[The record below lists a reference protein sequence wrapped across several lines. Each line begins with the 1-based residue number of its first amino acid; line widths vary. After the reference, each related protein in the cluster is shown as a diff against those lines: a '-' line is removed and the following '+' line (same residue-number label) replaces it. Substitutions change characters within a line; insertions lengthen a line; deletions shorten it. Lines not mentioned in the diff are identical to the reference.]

1 MMKKLLIVSTL
12 LIPATAY
19 AQQPFTQ
26 QPDPTFLQHAVTALQ
41 SQRNAALDAQAVAEA
56 KVAGLMDELAK
67 ANKQVKELNDKLNQP
82 KPDDEPKK

>member
-19 AQQPFTQ
+19 AQQP
-26 QPDPTFLQHAVTALQ
+26 DVSFLQHAVGALQ

-56 KVAGLMDELAK
+56 KIAGLTDELAK
-67 ANKQVKELNDKLNQP
+67 ANRQVKELNDKLNPP
-82 KPDDEPKK
+82 KPDDKPKE

>member
-12 LIPATAY
+12 FIPAVAY
-19 AQQPFTQ
+19 AQQP
-26 QPDPTFLQHAVTALQ
+26 DATFLQHAVTALQ

-67 ANKQVKELNDKLNQP
+67 ANKQVKELNDKLNPPKDPP